1 MEKCTASA
9 PVRRA
14 TAHASLAA
22 LGVKLRELD
31 LLAPIQEEVKI
42 AQKTVKFTPFQKLC
56 DCFVGILAGAHG
68 IVEINEGLRTDPAL
82 QAAFGRTACAEQSVI
97 QDTLD
102 ACTATNVAQ
111 METAITRVFRQHSR
125 AAHHD
130 FAQKELLV
138 DADMSG
144 MPCGKKAAFAT
155 KGYFAGEKNRRGRQ
169 LGRVLAPEEAE
180 IILAQLSPGN
190 VALAPTP
197 PLLGQAAEG
206 RLGVTAAQHPRT
218 ILRVDAAGGGP

>member
-111 METAITRVFRQHSR
+111 MEAAMDQIFRQHSR
-125 AAHHD
+125 AARHD
-130 FAQKELLV
+130 YRQELQIM
-138 DADMSG
+138 DADITG

-155 KGYFAGEKNRRGRQ
+155 KGYFAKQKNRRGRPF
-169 LGRVLAPEEAE
+169 G
-180 IILAQLSPGN
+180 PG
-190 VALAPTP
+190 VA
-197 PLLGQAAEG
+197 
-206 RLGVTAAQHPRT
+206 
-218 ILRVDAAGGGP
+218 

>member
-97 QDTLD
+97 QDPLD

-155 KGYFAGEKNRRGRQ
+155 KGYFAGEKNRRGPQ
-169 LGRVLAPEEAE
+169 LGRGTGSKEAGGIVEPIFPRHGAP
-180 IILAQLSPGN
+180 L
-190 VALAPTP
+190 PTP
-197 PLLGQAAEG
+197 PAPRPTPQEDLAA
-206 RLGVTAAQHPRT
+206 TAHA
-218 ILRVDAAGGGP
+218 